1 MHSPTYGGK
10 TMPEQPVPDP
20 DSPAIQTHLNI
31 VPGVIQRMAESSR
44 SCKLWCVTLVAATL
58 VLVARTRE
66 PRHALIALVPTLL
79 LLVLDAYYLALERAL
94 RNSYNAFVGDLH
106 RGELCHS
113 ELFTVAPLGMDWRLV
128 GRCLLG
134 SVSILP
140 FYVLV
145 AATVLLAWLLV
156 LPSDTLLRQWGF

>member
-1 MHSPTYGGK
+1 MAESR
-10 TMPEQPVPDP
+10 DLDL

-31 VPGVIQRMAESSR
+31 VQGVIERMAENSR

-58 VLVARTRE
+58 VLVARTGE
-66 PRHALIALVPTLL
+66 PHHALIALVPTLL
-79 LLVLDAYYLALERAL
+79 FLALDAYYLALERAF

-106 RGELCHS
+106 RGELCPS
-113 ELFTVAPLGMDWRLV
+113 ELFRVAPTGMDWRLV

-134 SVSILP
+134 SVSIPP

-145 AATVLLAWLLV
+145 VATVLFTWLLV
-156 LPSDTLLRQWGF
+156 LPSDTLLTQWGF